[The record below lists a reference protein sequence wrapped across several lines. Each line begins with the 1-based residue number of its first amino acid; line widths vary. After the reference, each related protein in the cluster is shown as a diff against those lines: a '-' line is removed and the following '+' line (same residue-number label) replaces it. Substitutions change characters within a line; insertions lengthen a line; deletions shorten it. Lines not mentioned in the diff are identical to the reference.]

1 MTGHGEAQGREN
13 SVAVAVEVRT
23 INSRY
28 FKLSVRSGE
37 GYNSL
42 ETPIENVVRQHIR
55 RGTVQVHLRVD
66 REASPD
72 DYKLNLAVLASY
84 RRQLETVRAELKL
97 PDAPPLESL
106 LMLPG
111 VVDERAARNVNADA
125 DWPLIERTLTAALEN
140 LAHMRREEGGA
151 MAADLRS
158 NCALVA
164 RELAEIEELAPRSI
178 EAYRKRL
185 LDRLNSLLAPFNAQV
200 QAADIVREVG
210 IFAERADISEEIV
223 RLRSHLDQFDVYM
236 GQDEGSGR
244 KLEFLTQEMFRE
256 TNTIGSKAND
266 SDIARH
272 VIEIKASIERM
283 REMIQNVE

>member
-1 MTGHGEAQGREN
+1 MTGHGESQGREN
-13 SVAVAVEVRT
+13 NVAIAVEVRT

-37 GYNSL
+37 GYTSL

-55 RGTVQVHLRVD
+55 RGTVQVNVRVD

-72 DYKLNLAVLASY
+72 DYKLNAAVLAGY
-84 RRQLETVRAELKL
+84 RRQLEAVKAELHL
-97 PDAPPLESL
+97 LDALPLESL
-106 LMLPG
+106 LLLPG
-111 VVDERAARNVNADA
+111 VVDERSAQNVDADS
-125 DWPLIERTLTAALEN
+125 DWPLIERTLIAALEN
-140 LAHMRREEGGA
+140 LAHMRREEGAA
-151 MAADLRS
+151 MAADLS
-158 NCALVA
+158 ANCALVA
-164 RELAEIEELAPRSI
+164 RELTEIERLAPRSG

-185 LDRLNSLLAPFNAQV
+185 VERLNSLLAPFDTQV

-223 RLRSHLDQFDVYM
+223 RLKSHLDQFDIYM
-236 GQDEGSGR
+236 GQEEGSGR

-266 SDIARH
+266 ADIARH
-272 VIEIKASIERM
+272 VIEIKAAIERM

>member
-1 MTGHGEAQGREN
+1 MTGHGESQGHEN
-13 SVAVAVEVRT
+13 NVAVAVEVRT

-37 GYNSL
+37 GYTSL

-72 DYKLNLAVLASY
+72 DFRLNSAVLAGY
-84 RRQLETVRAELKL
+84 RRQLEAVKEELHL
-97 PDAPPLESL
+97 LDALPLESL
-106 LMLPG
+106 LLLPG
-111 VVDERAARNVNADA
+111 VVDERSGRNVDADS
-125 DWPLIERTLTAALEN
+125 DWPLIERTLIAALEN
-140 LAHMRREEGGA
+140 LADMRRDEGKA
-151 MAADLRS
+151 MAADLAA
-158 NCALVA
+158 NCAQVA
-164 RELAEIEELAPRSI
+164 RDLAEIEKLAPRSV

-185 LDRLNSLLAPFNAQV
+185 VDRLNTLLAPFETQV

-223 RLRSHLDQFDVYM
+223 RLKSHLDQFDVYM
-236 GQDEGSGR
+236 RQDEGNGR

-266 SDIARH
+266 ADIARH
-272 VIEIKASIERM
+272 VIEIKAAIERM